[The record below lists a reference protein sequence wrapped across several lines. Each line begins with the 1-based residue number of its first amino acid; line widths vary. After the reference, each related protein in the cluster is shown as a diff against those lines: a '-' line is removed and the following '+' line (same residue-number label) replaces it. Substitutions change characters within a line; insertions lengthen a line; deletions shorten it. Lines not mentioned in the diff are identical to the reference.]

1 MQQGN
6 KTMGIISIVLGA
18 FAIVC
23 AYIYMANIAAVIA
36 AIVGIILAVMSKK
49 SFTAAGQTSP
59 IPTVGLVLSI
69 IGLVMAVIGV
79 FACTICVC
87 TTKGALDAAASDPNF
102 ASNLSSALNGIAS
115 DLSSSLSSAG

>member
-36 AIVGIILAVMSKK
+36 GIVGIILAVMSKK
-49 SFTAAGQTSP
+49 SFVAAGETSP

-69 IGLVMAVIGV
+69 IGLVMSVIGL
-79 FACTICVC
+79 FTCTICTC
-87 TTKGALDAAASDPNF
+87 AAKTALEDPAVQSAINSAVSNF
-102 ASNLSSALNGIAS
+102 SSVG
-115 DLSSSLSSAG
+115 

>member
-49 SFTAAGQTSP
+49 SFVAAGETSP
-59 IPTVGLVLSI
+59 

-79 FACTICVC
+79 FTCTICVC

>member
-49 SFTAAGQTSP
+49 SFAAAGETSP
-59 IPTVGLVLSI
+59 IPTVGLRWS
-69 IGLVMAVIGV
+69 GSFHHRSGNG
-79 FACTICVC
+79 CDRCVH
-87 TTKGALDAAASDPNF
+87 LHHLRLHD
-102 ASNLSSALNGIAS
+102 
-115 DLSSSLSSAG
+115 